1 MNVLVTAATRHGST
15 MEIATIIAG
24 ILDDAGLDTDV
35 KPPDEVRSVEAY
47 EAVVIGSAVY
57 MGRWLEP
64 ARDLVARVSGELA
77 GRSVWLF
84 SSGPLGESPKPDA
97 EPADVEAM
105 RTATGAIDHRV
116 FPGRLV
122 KSELGLA
129 EKVVVA
135 GVRAPYGDFRP
146 WDDVSTWARG
156 IADRLRTIDL
166 AATMDIRTPTPTPV
180 EV

>member
-15 MEIATIIAG
+15 LEIATIIAG
-24 ILDDAGLDTDV
+24 ILEDAGHDTDV
-35 KPPDEVRSVEAY
+35 RPPGEIRSVDGYDAL
-47 EAVVIGSAVY
+47 VIGSAVY

-64 ARDLVARVSGELA
+64 ARDLIHRVSGELA

-84 SSGPLGESPKPDA
+84 SSGPLGELPKPDG
-97 EPADVEAM
+97 EPTDVAAL

-122 KSELGLA
+122 KSELGFA

-146 WDDVSTWARG
+146 WDDLMTWGRG

-166 AATMDIRTPTPTPV
+166 AATLDIPTPTRV